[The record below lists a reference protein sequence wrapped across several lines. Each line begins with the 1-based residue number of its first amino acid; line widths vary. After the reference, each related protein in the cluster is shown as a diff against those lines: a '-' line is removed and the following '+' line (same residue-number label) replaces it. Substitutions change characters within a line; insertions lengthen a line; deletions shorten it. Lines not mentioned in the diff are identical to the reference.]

1 MQQAHI
7 GMAMADFQTVNFE
20 WVCTVVISPAL
31 LHSEIK
37 LFDTGS
43 LSAAYDGYTSA
54 VLGAGWGNVMIL

>member
-1 MQQAHI
+1 
-7 GMAMADFQTVNFE
+7 MAIAVFQTVNF
-20 WVCTVVISPAL
+20 TVVVSSAL

-43 LSAAYDGYTSA
+43 MSAAYEGDPSE